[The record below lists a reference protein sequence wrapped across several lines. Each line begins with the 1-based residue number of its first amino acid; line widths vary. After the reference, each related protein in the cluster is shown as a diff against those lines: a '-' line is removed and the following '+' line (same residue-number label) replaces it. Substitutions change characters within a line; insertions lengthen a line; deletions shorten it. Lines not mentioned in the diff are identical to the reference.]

1 MKIIEAQEVRELLSP
16 KKCIEVMKQALIDL
30 ENGVCT
36 MPPRLICTMPN
47 SAKFGFMPA
56 YIGKYFGAKV
66 LNAYGPNE
74 GTEYPSHIGYVM
86 LFESEHCTVAGMVD
100 ASSIT
105 EIRTGAVSAVAT
117 DLLAAKDAAKI
128 AFIGAGAQARSHM
141 AAIRE
146 VRDITQ
152 ASVYDIRP
160 DSAKR
165 FRKETEEKYGIPVAV
180 CSNVRDA
187 VCGADIICTVSPGKE
202 PVLTLDM
209 VKPGCHINAVGTF
222 SPTTREVA
230 SDLMAAGKLYA
241 DQTEAMKRESGEFL
255 IPKAEGLLDD
265 EAIVG
270 SIGELLLGR
279 VRGRE
284 SAEEITIFD
293 ALGLAVED
301 VASAASVLMSGCG
314 K

>member
-1 MKIIEAQEVRELLSP
+1 MRIIEEKEVRKLLSHR
-16 KKCIEVMKQALIDL
+16 KCIEVMKRALMDL

-36 MPPRLICTMPN
+36 QPPRLICTMPN
-47 SAKFGFMPA
+47 TAKFGFMPA
-56 YIGKYFGAKV
+56 YIGRYFGAKV

-100 ASSIT
+100 ASAVT

-117 DLLAAKDAAKI
+117 DLLAAESAERI

-146 VRDITQ
+146 VRRLTG
-152 ASVYDIRP
+152 AAVYDIRP
-160 DSAKR
+160 AAAER
-165 FRKETEEKYGIPVAV
+165 FSREMEAAYGIPVAV
-180 CSNVRDA
+180 CSSVGEAVR
-187 VCGADIICTVSPGKE
+187 GADIICTVSPGKE
-202 PVLTLDM
+202 PVLSLDM

-222 SPTTREVA
+222 SPATREVA
-230 SDLMAAGKLYA
+230 SDLMAAGTLYA
-241 DQTEAMKRESGEFL
+241 DQVEAMKRESGEFL

-265 EAIVG
+265 CAIVG

-279 VRGRE
+279 IRGRE
-284 SAEEITIFD
+284 NAEEITIFD

-301 VASAASVLMSGCG
+301 VAAAACVLEAEE
-314 K
+314 

>member
-16 KKCIEVMKQALIDL
+16 KKCIEVMKQALTDL

-117 DLLAAKDAAKI
+117 DLLAVKDAAKI

-180 CSNVRDA
+180 CSSVRDA

>member
-16 KKCIEVMKQALIDL
+16 KKCIEVMKQALMDL

-105 EIRTGAVSAVAT
+105 EIRTGAVSALAT

-180 CSNVRDA
+180 CSSVRDA